1 METLK
6 FTLRIVK
13 KRPLRSLL
21 TVLQMGL
28 GVWVVAIIL
37 SLNFQGLGAL
47 KHQDALKDSLA
58 RISIASFGE
67 FEDGSMAA
75 GTTNNLREI
84 DAERLMESEYIE
96 DAFIYEQSWGTNII
110 FDGMLYKLNSP
121 AQASANYARAM
132 GLEFVEGNFFTKQD
146 QDQKNAV
153 AVISETI
160 SKQLF
165 PKESAIGKNI
175 TLQHAD
181 EYEIIGV
188 YKDLP
193 VSLFGHSGF
202 THMIMPLRTFYY
214 GFDDSEEQV
223 HDNIIIKSK
232 PGKIYDAVEDAKVI
246 LADRSVDDMEV
257 HGEYLKDSDQWME
270 EGIRSIT
277 IFLGVFAF
285 IAIVISAIGIL
296 SIMLVSVVERTRE
309 IGLRQALGASKI
321 KIVAQILNEALV
333 FSLLGGLVG
342 LIMAYFSAEKLIAF
356 LLQEIADSQ
365 LGNLGGLHPKASVIA
380 VGLSILIGQI
390 FGLYPAIQGAKM
402 PPVEALRDN

>member
-175 TLQHAD
+175 TLQRAD

-202 THMIMPLRTFYY
+202 THMLMPLRSFYY
-214 GFDDSEEQV
+214 GFDDSEERV
-223 HDNIIIKSK
+223 YDNIIIKSK

-296 SIMLVSVVERTRE
+296 SIMLVSVVERTKE

-333 FSLLGGLVG
+333 FSLLGGFFG

-356 LLQEIADSQ
+356 LLKEISDSQ
-365 LGNLGGLHPKASVIA
+365 LGNLGGLHPKAAVIA

>member
-1 METLK
+1 
-6 FTLRIVK
+6 
-13 KRPLRSLL
+13 
-21 TVLQMGL
+21 MGL

-181 EYEIIGV
+181 EYESIGV

-214 GFDDSEEQV
+214 GFNDSEEQV

-257 HGEYLKDSDQWME
+257 HGEYLKDSGQWME

-296 SIMLVSVVERTRE
+296 SIMLVSVVERTKE

>member
-1 METLK
+1 VETLK

-202 THMIMPLRTFYY
+202 THMLMPLRSFYY
-214 GFDDSEEQV
+214 GFDDSEERV
-223 HDNIIIKSK
+223 YDNIIIKSK

-309 IGLRQALGASKI
+309 IGLRQALGASKF

-333 FSLLGGLVG
+333 FSLLGGFVG
-342 LIMAYFSAEKLIAF
+342 LIMAYFSAEKLITF
-356 LLQEIADSQ
+356 LLKEIADSQ
-365 LGNLGGLHPKASVIA
+365 LGNLGGLHPNAALIA

>member
-1 METLK
+1 
-6 FTLRIVK
+6 
-13 KRPLRSLL
+13 
-21 TVLQMGL
+21 MGL

-146 QDQKNAV
+146 QDQVNAV

>member
-146 QDQKNAV
+146 QDQENAV

-202 THMIMPLRTFYY
+202 THMLMPLRSFYY
-214 GFDDSEEQV
+214 GFDDSEERV
-223 HDNIIIKSK
+223 YDNIIIKSK

-257 HGEYLKDSDQWME
+257 HGEYLKDSGQWME

-296 SIMLVSVVERTRE
+296 SIMLVSVVERTKE

>member
-96 DAFIYEQSWGTNII
+96 DAFIYEQSWGTII

-132 GLEFVEGNFFTKQD
+132 GLELVEGNFFTKQD
-146 QDQKNAV
+146 QDQENAV

-175 TLQHAD
+175 TLQRAD

-202 THMIMPLRTFYY
+202 THMLMPLRSFYY
-214 GFDDSEEQV
+214 GFDDSEERV
-223 HDNIIIKSK
+223 YDNIIIKSK

-296 SIMLVSVVERTRE
+296 SIMLVSVVERTKE

-333 FSLLGGLVG
+333 FSLLGGFFG
-342 LIMAYFSAEKLIAF
+342 LFMAYFSAEKLIAF
-356 LLQEIADSQ
+356 LLKEISDSQ
-365 LGNLGGLHPKASVIA
+365 LGNLGGLHPKAAVIA

>member
-202 THMIMPLRTFYY
+202 THMLMPLRSFYY
-214 GFDDSEEQV
+214 GFDDSEERV
-223 HDNIIIKSK
+223 YDNIIIKSK

-333 FSLLGGLVG
+333 FSLLGGFFG
-342 LIMAYFSAEKLIAF
+342 LFMAYFSAEKLIAF

>member
-333 FSLLGGLVG
+333 FSLLGGFFG
-342 LIMAYFSAEKLIAF
+342 LFMAYFSAEKLIAF

-365 LGNLGGLHPKASVIA
+365 LGNLGGLHPKAAVIA

>member
-1 METLK
+1 
-6 FTLRIVK
+6 
-13 KRPLRSLL
+13 
-21 TVLQMGL
+21 MGL

-132 GLEFVEGNFFTKQD
+132 GLELVEGNFFTKQD

-175 TLQHAD
+175 TLQRAD

-202 THMIMPLRTFYY
+202 THMLMPLRSFYY
-214 GFDDSEEQV
+214 GFDDSEERV
-223 HDNIIIKSK
+223 YDNIIIKSK

-333 FSLLGGLVG
+333 FSLLGGFFG
-342 LIMAYFSAEKLIAF
+342 LFMAYFSAEKLIAF